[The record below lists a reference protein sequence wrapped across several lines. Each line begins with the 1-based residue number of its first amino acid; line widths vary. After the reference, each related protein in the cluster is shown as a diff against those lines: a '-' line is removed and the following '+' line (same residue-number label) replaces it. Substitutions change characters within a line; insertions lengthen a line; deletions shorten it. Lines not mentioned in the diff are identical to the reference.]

1 MHLVLNELALISVR
15 CSVPSG
21 LFRALA
27 TASSTRQS
35 YWSDDSSELRGA
47 FHALGRALAGYQK
60 ALGPDH
66 TSTLNTVN
74 NLRNLYSD
82 QGKLKKAEEMY

>member
-15 CSVPSG
+15 CSVPSQR
-21 LFRALA
+21 LLP
-27 TASSTRQS
+27 
-35 YWSDDSSELRGA
+35 
-47 FHALGRALAGYQK
+47 HANHRALAGYQK